1 MLDQDCEASFKPL
14 LVATGIRER
23 RQPVYDSFHAVDGG
37 SLTPVGPSRPGT
49 RLDFW
54 TNSVVRTD
62 FIPIPNLFPRNG
74 RRQPSSLHAMSKSPD
89 RRLVTQGVRR
99 AVNTA
104 ASIPFVG
111 RGIRR

>member
-62 FIPIPNLFPRNG
+62 FIPIPNLSYETAGDSRHPYTRCPNLPTDAWSPRE
-74 RRQPSSLHAMSKSPD
+74 
-89 RRLVTQGVRR
+89 
-99 AVNTA
+99 
-104 ASIPFVG
+104 
-111 RGIRR
+111 